1 MSSSQTQILKATFLA
16 VWLIRQKC
24 FFRSS
29 AEIPK
34 LCSQMFLSAPTR
46 NTKQIACRTSAALC
60 GVLQLSVYTASFS
73 HSFPCSTF
81 PVYSP
86 IPPREKACRSGNTF
100 TQDAIRDT
108 AALWVTFVPFLIEG
122 RQKTPLCLQKRQK
135 VRALH
140 TRQISCLPKSNT
152 KEGCVVSYV
161 KCHTHTCMP
170 AHTYNQGHADTDT
183 CAESATRTHTYI
195 SHLVCSQHLPGAHTH
210 TRINIISRIGHLVA
224 VAMQRG
230 VNVSCLWMLLLQ
242 SHPSTTLIIL

>member
-1 MSSSQTQILKATFLA
+1 
-16 VWLIRQKC
+16 
-24 FFRSS
+24 
-29 AEIPK
+29 
-34 LCSQMFLSAPTR
+34 MFLSAPTR
-46 NTKQIACRTSAALC
+46 NTKRIACRTSAALR

-73 HSFPCSTF
+73 HSFACSTF

-86 IPPREKACRSGNTF
+86 IPRREKACRSGNTF

-108 AALWVTFVPFLIEG
+108 AALWVTFVSFLIEG
-122 RQKTPLCLQKRQK
+122 RQKTALCLQKRQK

-161 KCHTHTCMP
+161 KCHTHTHMHACTHIKP
-170 AHTYNQGHADTDT
+170 RTCRHGHTRRKG
-183 CAESATRTHTYI
+183 THTHTHTDI
-195 SHLVCSQHLPGAHTH
+195 SHLVCSQHLPGAHAH